1 MKQYENII
9 KVIVSQQGGYREKD
23 VMKNPHTY
31 EQGETWNDLH
41 KVIDV
46 IEIEE
51 QEDGYRQG
59 FQVDIVTKS
68 ICG

>member
-9 KVIVSQQGGYREKD
+9 KAIVSQQGGYREKD
-23 VMKNPHTY
+23 VMKNHHTY
-31 EQGETWNDLH
+31 EKGGTWNEQH
-41 KVIDV
+41 KVIDI